1 MAYRYGRW
9 QGGPDPL
16 EPPFDLAAALDR
28 LGDRVLAGERP
39 GDALSSLLRQG
50 MPGLSGLRDLLRR
63 IRERRRELRGQGSLD
78 GTLEQVREL
87 LDKALELEREAL
99 AADPS
104 DAARLAEAELDQ
116 LPPDTAGAVRQLADR
131 RWHSPEAAA
140 TYEQIRDLLRREV
153 LDAQFR
159 GVRQALAGASSEDL
173 ERVRDM
179 LAGLNAMLDAD
190 TRGEDTTAAFDQFMQ
205 RYGDMF
211 PERPRNLDELV
222 DALARRA
229 AAASRLLASLSPEQ
243 REELAA
249 LMQAAMADL
258 GLEHELDRLG
268 RALQWRRPELRWG
281 QPAAMGGDRALGLG
295 DATTA
300 LEELAD
306 LEALEA
312 SLGQGYPGASL
323 DDIDLEA
330 VERALGR
337 SAAADVEALR
347 ALEREL
353 AEQGYLTRERGE
365 LKLTPKAVRRIGAV
379 ALRRIF
385 SSLETRRRGD
395 HDVPG
400 AGTAG
405 EQTGSSRQ
413 WQFGD
418 EQPLDVVATLKNAVL
433 RGAGTPPRKAGT
445 PEREP
450 GGARGGAFG
459 PPDGTRTAGE
469 RVRLDPA
476 GPGGPGKAPAAG
488 ERVRLGPAGPGG
500 PGKAPA
506 ARARVHL
513 EPADFEVVHTEHR
526 TRAAICLLVDLSYSM
541 LLREA
546 WGAAKS
552 TALALHSLVS
562 TRYPQDALEIIGFS
576 SVARTLKPGELA
588 DLGPNMDQQ
597 GTNLQHALLLAGRHL
612 DRHPDAE
619 PVILVVT
626 DGEPTAH
633 LRPGGHPWFE
643 WPPSPETI
651 ELTMAEVLRLTRRG
665 ATINVFMLDTE
676 PRLVRF
682 VQALARLNGGRVFTP
697 SSERL
702 GDYVVQD
709 YLRARRG
716 RRAG

>member
-78 GTLEQVREL
+78 GTLERVREL

-159 GVRQALAGASSEDL
+159 GMRQALAGAGSEDL
-173 ERVRDM
+173 ARVRDM

-190 TRGEDTTAAFDQFMQ
+190 ARGEDTTAAFDQFMQ

-400 AGTAG
+400 AGIAG

-450 GGARGGAFG
+450 GGVRGGAFR
-459 PPDGTRTAGE
+459 PSDGTR
-469 RVRLDPA
+469 
-476 GPGGPGKAPAAG
+476 KAP
-488 ERVRLGPAGPGG
+488 
-500 PGKAPA
+500 
-506 ARARVHL
+506 ARVHL
-513 EPADFEVVHTEHR
+513 EPADFQVLETEHR

-597 GTNLQHALLLAGRHL
+597 GTNLHHALLLAGRHL

>member
-9 QGGPDPL
+9 RGGPDPL
-16 EPPFDLAAALDR
+16 DPPFDLAAALDR
-28 LGDRVLAGERP
+28 MGDQVLAGDRP

-50 MPGLSGLRDLLRR
+50 MPGLRGLRDLLRQ
-63 IRERRRELRGQGSLD
+63 IRERRRQLRGRGALD

-87 LDKALELEREAL
+87 LDRALEQERTAL

-104 DAARLAEAELDQ
+104 DAARLSEAELDQ
-116 LPPDTAGAVRQLADR
+116 LPGDTAGAVRQLADR
-131 RWHSPEAAA
+131 EWRSPEAAA

-153 LDAQFR
+153 LDTQFR
-159 GVRQALAGASSEDL
+159 GMRQALMGAQPQDL

-179 LAGLNAMLDAD
+179 LADLNAMLDAD
-190 TRGEDTTAAFDQFMQ
+190 ARGEDTTAAFDQFMQ
-205 RYGDMF
+205 KYGDMF
-211 PERPRNLDELV
+211 PENPKNLDELV
-222 DALARRA
+222 DILARRA

-249 LMQAAMADL
+249 LMEAAMADL
-258 GLEHELDRLG
+258 GLEQELDRLG
-268 RALQWRRPELRWG
+268 RALQWRRPDLQWG
-281 QPAAMGGDRALGLG
+281 RPANMGGDRPLGLG

-306 LEALEA
+306 LEGLEA
-312 SLGQGYPGASL
+312 SLGQDYPGASL
-323 DDIDLEA
+323 DDIDMEA

-337 SAAADVEALR
+337 GAVADVEALR

-365 LKLTPKAVRRIGAV
+365 LKLTPKAIRRIGAA

-385 SSLETRRRGD
+385 SSLEARRRGD
-395 HDVPG
+395 HDLPG
-400 AGTAG
+400 AGTVG
-405 EQTGSSRQ
+405 EPTGSTRP

-418 EQPLDVVATLKNAVL
+418 EQPLDIVGTLKNAVL
-433 RGAGTPPRKAGT
+433 RGGGTPHPRPGTMDREAG
-445 PEREP
+445 
-450 GGARGGAFG
+450 GVRGGAVG
-459 PPDGTRTAGE
+459 PPGGTGTR
-469 RVRLDPA
+469 RPRLT
-476 GPGGPGKAPAAG
+476 
-488 ERVRLGPAGPGG
+488 
-500 PGKAPA
+500 
-506 ARARVHL
+506 L
-513 EPADFEVVHTEHR
+513 EAADFEVVQTEHR
-526 TRAAICLLVDLSYSM
+526 TSAAVCLLVDLSYSM
-541 LLREA
+541 LLRDA
-546 WGAAKS
+546 WGPAKA

-562 TRYPQDALEIIGFS
+562 TRYPQDALQIIGFS

-612 DRHPDAE
+612 DHHPDAE

-633 LRPGGHPWFE
+633 LQPGGYPYFE
-643 WPPSPETI
+643 WPPSQETL

-682 VQALARLNGGRVFTP
+682 VRALARLNGGRVFSP

-702 GDYVVQD
+702 GDYVVDD
-709 YLRARRG
+709 YLKARRG
-716 RRAG
+716 RRAAG

>member
-476 GPGGPGKAPAAG
+476 GPGGPGKAPAA
-488 ERVRLGPAGPGG
+488 
-500 PGKAPA
+500 
-506 ARARVHL
+506 RARVHL

-651 ELTMAEVLRLTRRG
+651 ELTMAEVLRLTRGG

>member
-9 QGGPDPL
+9 RGGPDPL

-50 MPGLSGLRDLLRR
+50 MPDLRGLRDLLRR
-63 IRERRRELRGQGSLD
+63 VRERRRELRGRGTFD

-87 LDKALELEREAL
+87 LDRALEQERGAL

-116 LPPDTAGAVRQLADR
+116 LPPDTAGAVRELAER
-131 RWHSPEAAA
+131 QWRSPEAAA

-159 GVRQALAGASSEDL
+159 GMRQALAGASSEDL

-179 LAGLNAMLDAD
+179 LADLNAMLDAD
-190 TRGEDTTAAFDQFMQ
+190 ARGEDTTAAFDQFMQ
-205 RYGDMF
+205 KYGDMF

-243 REELAA
+243 REELAG

-258 GLEHELDRLG
+258 GLDRELDRLG

-281 QPAAMGGDRALGLG
+281 EPAAMGGDRALGLG

-312 SLGQGYPGASL
+312 SLGQGYAGASL

-337 SAAADVEALR
+337 AAATDVEALR

-365 LKLTPKAVRRIGAV
+365 LKLTPKAIRRIGAT

-400 AGTAG
+400 AGAAG
-405 EQTGSSRQ
+405 ELTGSSRQ

-418 EQPLDVVATLKNAVL
+418 EQPLDVVGTVKNAVL
-433 RGAGTPPRKAGT
+433 RGAGTAHPGVGTRDREAG
-445 PEREP
+445 
-450 GGARGGAFG
+450 GVRGGAVGPPDGSGRPQPKPDAAGPEARGRSREGAPG
-459 PPDGTRTAGE
+459 PPDGTRTA
-469 RVRLDPA
+469 PA
-476 GPGGPGKAPAAG
+476 TP
-488 ERVRLGPAGPGG
+488 
-500 PGKAPA
+500 
-506 ARARVHL
+506 ARVHL
-513 EPADFEVVHTEHR
+513 DPADFQVLETEYR
-526 TRAAICLLVDLSYSM
+526 TRAAVCLLVDLSYSM

-546 WGAAKS
+546 WGPAKS
-552 TALALHSLVS
+552 TALALQSLVS
-562 TRYPQDALEIIGFS
+562 TRYPQDALQIIGFS

-588 DLGPNMDQQ
+588 DLGPNMEQQ

-633 LRPGGHPWFE
+633 LQPGGYPWFE